1 MTSTSNPSVVAQ
13 SSSTQNLNA
22 QNLNEQNS
30 SAHCSST
37 DYSSTDYS
45 NTGHLRF
52 LVIAVYALAIFM
64 GAFLL
69 FQVQPIMGKYILPWF
84 GGSPGVW
91 TTCMLVFQLLLCGGY
106 AYAHF
111 LNRMCTPR
119 GQILLHAVL
128 LLGSLFTLPIAPS
141 ADWKPTGSE
150 APTLWI
156 VLLLILNVGLPYFL
170 LSATGPLLQSWVSR
184 SGIVA
189 HPYRLYALSNVGSLL
204 ALLSYP
210 FFFET
215 WMSSS
220 QQAINWSLVFSFFA
234 IVCPLAGILSLIRSL
249 KRQNALEPA
258 AATSNHAP
266 SAIAPLQYVHWF
278 VLAFIPSLMLLAVT
292 NQVCLDVAV
301 IPFLWILPL
310 SIYLVSFILCFESQ
324 RWYYRRPYIAL
335 TLLAFIGV
343 LQAQSAGPSMNY
355 ILQIAIYFSALFFAC
370 MVCHA
375 ELVRIRPATQNLTA
389 FYMTMSIGGACG
401 GLFVGLLAPLLFN
414 DFLELQIG
422 LILCGLVM
430 LALYF
435 LPKNQT
441 LSDLSLGRQRGYAS
455 LATFALLGIIG
466 TQWLVGSTQHAV
478 RNFYGVLRVKS
489 ALDEDTGLM
498 VKVLFHGRI
507 VHGTQLEREDLSATP
522 TAYYGYD
529 SGVGLTLQNFKS
541 NAPRNI
547 GVVGLGA
554 GTLATYAKSGDRWK
568 FYEINPDVIDYAQKH
583 FTFLSHCPAEVEV
596 LPGDARLT
604 LARESE
610 NQFDILILDAFSG
623 DAIPVHLLTT
633 EALEIYRRCL
643 KPDGALVI
651 HITNQYFDLA
661 PIASGLAAE
670 AGYSFAVIDNHAT
683 LRPFANR
690 SMWAVLS
697 ANPEAVAA
705 VKSTSDIEVVPVRR
719 QLKWTDDRSNLFEA
733 LR

>member
-1 MTSTSNPSVVAQ
+1 MNSIP
-13 SSSTQNLNA
+13 
-22 QNLNEQNS
+22 NS
-30 SAHCSST
+30 SPAVA
-37 DYSSTDYS
+37 
-45 NTGHLRF
+45 NVRL
-52 LVIAVYALAIFM
+52 LVIGIYAIAIFL

-111 LNRMCTPR
+111 LTRMCTPR
-119 GQILLHAVL
+119 GQIFFHAIL

-141 ADWKPTGSE
+141 ADWKPNGSE
-150 APTLWI
+150 PPALWI
-156 VLLLILNVGLPYFL
+156 VLLLLLNVGLPYFL
-170 LSATGPLLQSWVSR
+170 LSATGPLLQAWVSR

-220 QQAINWSLVFSFFA
+220 QQAVTWSTVFSFFA

-249 KRQNALEPA
+249 KTIQSTGPTSV
-258 AATSNHAP
+258 ATHQTP
-266 SAIAPLQYVHWF
+266 TAITPIQYVHWF

-324 RWYYRRPYIAL
+324 RWYVRRPYIAL
-335 TLLAFIGV
+335 TMLTFLGV
-343 LQAQSAGPSMNY
+343 LQAQTAGPNMNY
-355 ILQIAIYFSALFFAC
+355 LLQIAIYFSALFLCC

-375 ELVRIRPATQNLTA
+375 ELVRIRPEAYNLTA
-389 FYMTMSIGGACG
+389 FYMTMSIGGAFG
-401 GLFVGLLAPLLFN
+401 GLFVGLIAPVVFN

-430 LALYF
+430 LALYL
-435 LPKNQT
+435 LPKDAN
-441 LSDLSLGRQRGYAS
+441 LSQLSFKRQRIYAA
-455 LATFALLGIIG
+455 LAVFALLGVVG
-466 TQWLVGSTQHAV
+466 TQWITASTQHAV

-489 ALDEDTGLM
+489 TLDEPSGLL

-507 VHGTQLEREDLSATP
+507 VHGTQLEREDLAATP
-522 TAYYGYD
+522 TAYYGLD
-529 SGVGLTLQNFKS
+529 SGVGLALQNFNS
-541 NAPRNI
+541 GRPRNI

-554 GTLATYAKSGDRWK
+554 GTLATYAKSGDHWK
-568 FYEINPDVIDYAQKH
+568 FYEINPDVIEYAHEH
-583 FTFLSHCPAEVEV
+583 FTFLSQCPAEVQV

-604 LARESE
+604 LAREADH
-610 NQFDILILDAFSG
+610 QFDLLILDAFSG

-633 EALEIYRRCL
+633 EALEIYQRCL
-643 KPDGALVI
+643 KPDGALAI

-661 PIASGLAAE
+661 PIASGLAQQ
-670 AGYSFAVIDNHAT
+670 AGYSVTIVDNHDK
-683 LRPFANR
+683 LKPFANR
-690 SMWAVLS
+690 SMWAILS
-697 ANPEAVAA
+697 ANPAAQAA
-705 VKSTSDIEVVPVRR
+705 VKSASEKEIIPVRR
-719 QLKWTDDRSNLFEA
+719 QLRWTDDRSNLFEA

>member
-1 MTSTSNPSVVAQ
+1 MNSTSTPSADAPSPVAQ
-13 SSSTQNLNA
+13 SPVAPQ
-22 QNLNEQNS
+22 
-30 SAHCSST
+30 
-37 DYSSTDYS
+37 
-45 NTGHLRF
+45 LRL

-111 LNRMCTPR
+111 LNRLCTPR
-119 GQILLHAVL
+119 GQIFLHAVL

-141 ADWKPTGSE
+141 AEWKPTGSE

-156 VLLLILNVGLPYFL
+156 VLLLLLNVGLPYFL

-210 FFFET
+210 VFFET

-220 QQAINWSLVFSFFA
+220 QQALNWSLVFSFFA

-249 KRQNALEPA
+249 KRQNPNYEAA
-258 AATSNHAP
+258 AATVHTRTPITA
-266 SAIAPLQYVHWF
+266 LQYAHWF

-335 TLLAFIGV
+335 TMLAFIGV
-343 LQAQSAGPSMNY
+343 LQAQTAGPSMNY
-355 ILQIAIYFSALFFAC
+355 ILQIAIYFSALFLAC

-375 ELVRIRPATQNLTA
+375 ELVRIRPETHNLTA

-401 GLFVGLLAPLLFN
+401 GLFVGLLAPMMFN

-435 LPKNQT
+435 IPKDHT
-441 LSDLSLGRQRGYAS
+441 LSQLSFGRQRVYAG

-466 TQWLVGSTQHAV
+466 TQWLIGSTQHAV

-489 ALDEDTGLM
+489 ALDEKTGLM

-507 VHGTQLEREDLSATP
+507 VHGTQLEREDLNSTP

-529 SGVGLTLQNFKS
+529 SGVGLTLQNFKP

-554 GTLATYAKSGDRWK
+554 GTLATYAKSGDQWK
-568 FYEINPDVIDYAQKH
+568 FYEINPDVIRYAQDH
-583 FTFLSHCPAEVEV
+583 FTFLSQCPAEVQV

-604 LARESE
+604 LAREPE

-633 EALEIYRRCL
+633 EALSIYRRCL

-661 PIASGLAAE
+661 PIASGLAE
-670 AGYSFAVIDNHAT
+670 EGGYSVTVIDNHET

-697 ANPEAVAA
+697 ANPEALAA
-705 VKSTSDIEVVPVRR
+705 VKSTSEKEVVPVRR

>member
-13 SSSTQNLNA
+13 SCSTQNSNT
-22 QNLNEQNS
+22 QS
-30 SAHCSST
+30 SRAHCSST
-37 DYSSTDYS
+37 
-45 NTGHLRF
+45 GQLRF

-249 KRQNALEPA
+249 KRQNVLEPTA
-258 AATSNHAP
+258 TTSNHSP
-266 SAIAPLQYVHWF
+266 TVITPLQYVHWF

-355 ILQIAIYFSALFFAC
+355 ILQIAIYFSALFLAC

-375 ELVRIRPATQNLTA
+375 ELVRIRPETQNLTA

-441 LSDLSLGRQRGYAS
+441 LSNLSLGRQRGYAS
-455 LATFALLGIIG
+455 LATYALLGIIG

-507 VHGTQLEREDLSATP
+507 VHGTQLEREDLSGTP

-623 DAIPVHLLTT
+623 DAIPVHLLTM

>member
-22 QNLNEQNS
+22 QNLNAQNS

-37 DYSSTDYS
+37 DYS
-45 NTGHLRF
+45 NTGQLRF

-249 KRQNALEPA
+249 KRQNSLEPA

-541 NAPRNI
+541 NAPRSI

-610 NQFDILILDAFSG
+610 KQFDILILDAFSG

>member
-1 MTSTSNPSVVAQ
+1 
-13 SSSTQNLNA
+13 
-22 QNLNEQNS
+22 
-30 SAHCSST
+30 
-37 DYSSTDYS
+37 
-45 NTGHLRF
+45 
-52 LVIAVYALAIFM
+52 VIAVYALAIFM